1 MELKDKDIVILGY
14 ARSAIGDF
22 LGGLKDVSL
31 VDLST
36 TVASAAMERSGVKPE
51 DVDEL
56 AMGCIYKHGNG
67 GNPGRQVEIKCGIP
81 SEAWAYTVDQQCAS
95 GMKALDIVSRS
106 LMTDG
111 CQLAVVVGA
120 DVMSRVPYLSLNGRT
135 GFRMGDVKLVDGL
148 TKEGLSCA
156 IAGYHMGM
164 TAENLAV
171 KYNISREEQDE
182 LALMSN
188 QRAIAAI
195 DSGRCQKDIVPIEV
209 KSRKSVK
216 IVDTDEHPRR
226 DVSLEGLAKLRP
238 AFKPDGGTVT
248 AGNASGINDGACAM
262 VVTTARYAKEH
273 GLKPIARVL
282 SITSKG
288 VPAEIMGIGPAYA
301 IPKCL
306 KGVSMDFND
315 VDCWE
320 INEAFAAQFLGVG
333 RKLQEEHGWKVDL
346 EKTNVNGSGIS
357 LGHPIGCTGLRI
369 IVTMLYEMERR
380 GLTVGGASLCVGG
393 GPSMASLWTKDI

>member
-22 LGGLKDVSL
+22 LGGLREVPL

-36 TVASAAMERSGVKPE
+36 TVAKAAMERAGVQPA

-81 SEAWAYTVDQQCAS
+81 DEAWAYTVDQQCAS

-120 DVMSRVPYLSLNGRT
+120 DVMSRVPYLSLSGRD
-135 GFRMGDVKLVDGL
+135 GFRMGDVQLVDGL

-156 IAGYHMGM
+156 IVGYHMGM

-171 KYNISREEQDE
+171 QYNISREEQDE
-182 LALMSN
+182 LALMSH

-216 IVDTDEHPRR
+216 IIDTDEHPRR
-226 DVSLEGLAKLRP
+226 DISLESLAKLRP

-273 GLKPIARVL
+273 GLKPIARVV
-282 SITSKG
+282 SIASRG
-288 VPAEIMGIGPAYA
+288 VPAEVMGIGPAYVVPKA
-301 IPKCL
+301 IELAGL
-306 KGVSMDFND
+306 KSEDID
-315 VDCWE
+315 YYE
-320 INEAFAAQFLGVG
+320 INEAFAAQFLACN
-333 RKLQEEHGWKVDL
+333 RELKLPMDKV
-346 EKTNVNGSGIS
+346 NRNGSGIG
-357 LGHPIGCTGLRI
+357 LGHPVGMTGARI
-369 IVTMLYEMERR
+369 ITACISEMLASGEHY
-380 GLTVGGASLCVGG
+380 GVASLCVGG
-393 GPSMASLWTKDI
+393 GPAMATVLEIL

>member
-22 LGGLKDVSL
+22 LGGLREVPL

-36 TVASAAMERSGVKPE
+36 TVAKAAMERAGVQPA

-182 LALMSN
+182 LALLSN

-288 VPAEIMGIGPAYA
+288 VPAEIMGIGPAYVVPKA
-301 IPKCL
+301 IELAGL
-306 KGVSMDFND
+306 KSEDID
-315 VDCWE
+315 YYE
-320 INEAFAAQFLGVG
+320 INEAFAAQFLACN
-333 RKLQEEHGWKVDL
+333 RELKLPMDKV
-346 EKTNVNGSGIS
+346 NRNGSGIG
-357 LGHPIGCTGLRI
+357 LGHPVGMTGARI
-369 IVTMLYEMERR
+369 ITACISEMLASGEHY
-380 GLTVGGASLCVGG
+380 GVASLCVGG
-393 GPSMASLWTKDI
+393 GPAMATVLEIL

>member
-288 VPAEIMGIGPAYA
+288 VPAEIMGIGPAYVVPKA
-301 IPKCL
+301 IELAGL
-306 KGVSMDFND
+306 KSEDID
-315 VDCWE
+315 YYE
-320 INEAFAAQFLGVG
+320 INEAFAAQFLACN
-333 RKLQEEHGWKVDL
+333 RELKLPMDKV
-346 EKTNVNGSGIS
+346 NRNGSGIG
-357 LGHPIGCTGLRI
+357 LGHPVGMTGARI
-369 IVTMLYEMERR
+369 ITACISEMLASGEHY
-380 GLTVGGASLCVGG
+380 GVASLCVGG
-393 GPSMASLWTKDI
+393 GPAMATVLEIL

>member
-22 LGGLKDVSL
+22 LGGLREVPL

-36 TVASAAMERSGVKPE
+36 TVAKAAMERAGVQPA

-111 CQLAVVVGA
+111 CQLAAVVGA

-182 LALMSN
+182 LALLSN

-288 VPAEIMGIGPAYA
+288 VPAEIMGIGPAYVVPKA
-301 IPKCL
+301 IELAGL
-306 KGVSMDFND
+306 KSEDID
-315 VDCWE
+315 YYE
-320 INEAFAAQFLGVG
+320 INEAFAAQFLACN
-333 RKLQEEHGWKVDL
+333 RELKLPMDKV
-346 EKTNVNGSGIS
+346 NRNGSGIG
-357 LGHPIGCTGLRI
+357 LGHPVGMTGARI
-369 IVTMLYEMERR
+369 ITACISEMLASGEHY
-380 GLTVGGASLCVGG
+380 GVASLCVGG
-393 GPSMASLWTKDI
+393 GPAMATVLEIL

>member
-288 VPAEIMGIGPAYA
+288 VPAEIMGIGPAYVVPKA
-301 IPKCL
+301 IELAGL
-306 KGVSMDFND
+306 KSEDID
-315 VDCWE
+315 YYE
-320 INEAFAAQFLGVG
+320 INEAFAAQFLACN
-333 RKLQEEHGWKVDL
+333 RELKLPMDKV
-346 EKTNVNGSGIS
+346 NRNGSGIG
-357 LGHPIGCTGLRI
+357 LGHPVGMTGARI
-369 IVTMLYEMERR
+369 ITACISEMLASGEHY
-380 GLTVGGASLCVGG
+380 GVASLCVGG
-393 GPSMASLWTKDI
+393 GPAIATVLEIL

>member
-182 LALMSN
+182 LALLSN

-288 VPAEIMGIGPAYA
+288 VPAEIMGIGPAYVVPKA
-301 IPKCL
+301 IELAGL
-306 KGVSMDFND
+306 KSEDID
-315 VDCWE
+315 YYE
-320 INEAFAAQFLGVG
+320 INEAFAAQFLACN
-333 RKLQEEHGWKVDL
+333 RELKLPMDKV
-346 EKTNVNGSGIS
+346 NRNGSGIG
-357 LGHPIGCTGLRI
+357 LGHPVGMTGARI
-369 IVTMLYEMERR
+369 ITACISEMLASGEHY
-380 GLTVGGASLCVGG
+380 GVASLCVGG
-393 GPSMASLWTKDI
+393 GPAMATVLEIL